1 MPEEEDLE
9 KKEGRKEEEKKDK
22 SKSKKKKLFS
32 LKSLLFCGGILIA
45 LLMGSYLLVEKVLA
59 PSVSVKENSPGSFN
73 EDNFKTVIY
82 PLEPI
87 IVNLAETGAKKYLRV
102 TINLELDNSK
112 VVEEIKM
119 LSPRLIDSLI
129 TLLSSKTLSE
139 IEDAKG
145 KVNIRKEIITQL
157 NTELSTGRIINV
169 YFTEFIIQ

>member
-1 MPEEEDLE
+1 MPEKEDQEE
-9 KKEGRKEEEKKDK
+9 KEEKEEKK

-59 PSVSVKENSPGSFN
+59 PSVSVKENSPDFSRKGTLR
-73 EDNFKTVIY
+73 TVIY

-112 VVEEIKM
+112 VVEEIKR

-139 IEDAKG
+139 VEDAKG
-145 KVNIRKEIITQL
+145 KINIRKEIITQL
-157 NTELSTGRIINV
+157 NAELSTGRIINV

>member
-1 MPEEEDLE
+1 MPEEEKKE
-9 KKEGRKEEEKKDK
+9 KKEKKESKK
-22 SKSKKKKLFS
+22 KKKKLFS
-32 LKSLLFCGGILIA
+32 LKSLLFWGGILIA
-45 LLMGSYLLVEKVLA
+45 LLMGSYLLVEKVLV
-59 PSVSVKENSPGSFN
+59 PSVSVKENSPDFSKKGAL
-73 EDNFKTVIY
+73 KTVIY

-102 TINLELDNSK
+102 IINLELDNSK
-112 VVEEIKM
+112 VVEEIKR

-139 IEDAKG
+139 IEDTKG
-145 KVNIRKEIITQL
+145 KVDIRKEIITQL